1 MRWQKYL
8 LYGLVITWVAGIGR
22 YWDSADAAW
31 WQSAGLGSVGY
42 VFVLSAYL
50 WLVILPLGADRWSYR
65 NVLIFVTLTSL
76 PAILYAIP
84 VEKFMSM
91 TDAQNTNLIFLGI
104 VAAWRVAMLVSFLR
118 IVAKLNWLVVIVA
131 TLGPLALIIL
141 TLIFFDSG
149 RYLVMIMAGLDQ
161 EQRSEDLANQAVVTL
176 GFVSL
181 YAAPI
186 LAVGYLGLILHR
198 LIGRSNDKM

>member
-1 MRWQKYL
+1 
-8 LYGLVITWVAGIGR
+8 
-22 YWDSADAAW
+22 
-31 WQSAGLGSVGY
+31 
-42 VFVLSAYL
+42 
-50 WLVILPLGADRWSYR
+50 
-65 NVLIFVTLTSL
+65 
-76 PAILYAIP
+76 
-84 VEKFMSM
+84 MSM
-91 TDAQNTNLIFLGI
+91 TDAQNANLIFLGI

-118 IVAKLNWLVVIVA
+118 IVAKLNWLAVIVA

-161 EQRSEDLANQAVVTL
+161 EQRSEDLANQAVLTL
-176 GFVSL
+176 GFFSL